1 MTASEKPTTVHLTYH
16 LEDDSWWAE
25 SDQLPGLFAGG
36 DTLDEAKELAKQ
48 AVRDELG
55 EDVAIIDWM
64 PMPAELEPIASRGM
78 GPPTPVISGWPS
90 ADSSPSVVVHG
101 FGPTTA

>member
-1 MTASEKPTTVHLTYH
+1 MTASEKPTTVHLAYH

-25 SDQLPGLFAGG
+25 SDQVPGLFAGG

-64 PMPAELEPIASRGM
+64 PMPAELELIASKGTE
-78 GPPTPVISGWPS
+78 PQTPVISGWS
-90 ADSSPSVVVHG
+90 SSDSSPSVVAHG